1 MTASVGGMPA
11 TLQQLFLPV
20 EGPFS
25 LAQSIAFVDSFVPAS
40 APQDD
45 AARLRLALVDDG
57 GVPVFFAAAAE
68 GRGVVV
74 DYASDL
80 PEPAVAA
87 HVARVLSIDVDGRAF
102 ATAGRADPVLGALR
116 ARYPGRRPVCFGTPF
131 EAAVWAVLSQRV
143 AMRQAARLKAE
154 LAVELGAELEL
165 DGQLL
170 RAFPAPDVLAELES
184 FPGLWGAKAER
195 IRGLARAA
203 LAGDL
208 DPEALRALEPDAALE
223 HLTSLPGIGPFSAA
237 LILVRGAGHPD
248 VLPGD
253 ERRLRRAVALAYGL
267 GDRDATAEEL
277 AAISDGWRPFRS
289 WAAFLLRN
297 WLDDPD
303 RGSMP

>member
-1 MTASVGGMPA
+1 MAASVDGMPA

-25 LAQSIAFVDSFVPAS
+25 LAQSIAFVDGFAPSS

-57 GVPVFFAAAAE
+57 GVPVFFAARAE
-68 GRGVVV
+68 GRGLVV

-102 ATAGRADPVLGALR
+102 TTAGRADPVLGALQ

-143 AMRQAARLKAE
+143 ALRQAARVKSGLVA
-154 LAVELGAELEL
+154 EL
-165 DGQLL
+165 DGHQL
-170 RAFPAPDVLAELES
+170 RAFPAPDVLADLGS
-184 FPGLWGAKAER
+184 LPGLWASKVER
-195 IRGLARAA
+195 IRGLAHAA

-208 DPEALRALEPDAALE
+208 DPEALRALDPETALE
-223 HLTSLPGIGPFSAA
+223 HLMSLPGIGPFSAG

-248 VLPGD
+248 VLPGE

-267 GDRDATAEEL
+267 GDRDATADEL
-277 AAISDGWRPFRS
+277 ATVSEGWRPFRS

-297 WLDDPD
+297 WLDDPA
-303 RGSMP
+303 RGSAP